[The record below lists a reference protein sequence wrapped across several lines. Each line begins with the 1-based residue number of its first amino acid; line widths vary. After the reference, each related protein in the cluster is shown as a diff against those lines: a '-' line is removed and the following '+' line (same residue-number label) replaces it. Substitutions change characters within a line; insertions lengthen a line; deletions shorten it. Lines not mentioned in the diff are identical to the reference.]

1 MNYPKVASQLIEMLG
16 GKDNIKALAHCA
28 TRLRLAINDESLI
41 NEQGI
46 GELEGVKGQFKVAG
60 QYQIIFGS
68 GIVNQVYTQMTKLT
82 GIDEMSTKDVASAGA
97 EKQNIIQQA
106 VKGLSDIFVPIIP
119 AIVAGGL
126 LMGIFNLLVA
136 PGLFIDGLSLVE
148 ANPGLADLAAMI
160 NTFANAPFVYLP
172 ILIAFSASKKFG
184 GNPYLGAALGMLM
197 VHPDLLNGWGFGGAA
212 VAGDIPVWN
221 ILGFEIQK
229 VGYQGSVLPVLVAA
243 FILAKIEN
251 GLRRFIPSVLDN
263 LLTPLLAL
271 FITGVLTFTIVGPF
285 TRDLGFLLGDGLN
298 WLYDS
303 AGFIG
308 GALFGFI
315 YAPFVITGMHHSFIA
330 IEIQLLADIAV
341 TGGTFIFPI
350 AAMSNIAQ
358 GGAAL
363 AVGFTT
369 KDIKMKGIAM
379 PSGVTALLG
388 ITEPALFGVNL
399 KLRYPFIAAIC
410 AAAAAS
416 AFITLFN
423 VKASALGAAGLPGI
437 ISIRQ
442 GDVTPYV
449 MGMAISFAS
458 AFVLT
463 VILGKRADA
472 KNKKQA
478 EVIQQATA

>member
-1 MNYPKVASQLIEMLG
+1 MNYPKIASQLVEKLG
-16 GKDNIKALAHCA
+16 GKSNIKAMAHCA
-28 TRLRLAINDESLI
+28 TRLRLAVADEALI
-41 NEQGI
+41 DEKAI
-46 GELEGVKGQFKVAG
+46 EDIEGVKGQFKVAG

-68 GIVNQVYTQMTKLT
+68 GIVNQVYHEMEKVT
-82 GIDEMSTKDVASAGA
+82 GLSEMSTKDVASAGA
-97 EKQNIIQQA
+97 AKQNIVQRA

-126 LMGIFNLLVA
+126 LMGLFNVLVA
-136 PGLFIDGLSLVE
+136 PGLFIEGKSLVD
-148 ANPGLADLAAMI
+148 AYPGLADLSAMI

-184 GNPYLGAALGMLM
+184 GNPFLGAALGMLM
-197 VHPDLLNGWGFGGAA
+197 VHPDLLNGWGFAGAA

-221 ILGFEIQK
+221 IFGFEIEK

-243 FILAKIEN
+243 YILAKVEN
-251 GLRRFIPSVLDN
+251 GLRKFIPSVLDN
-263 LLTPLLAL
+263 LLTPLLAI

-285 TRDLGFLLGDGLN
+285 TRDIGFLLGDGLN

-308 GALFGFI
+308 GAVFGFI

-363 AVGFTT
+363 AVGFRT
-369 KDIKMKGIAM
+369 KDVKLEGIAI

-399 KLRYPFIAAIC
+399 KLRYPFIAAIT
-410 AAAAAS
+410 AAAISS

-423 VKASALGAAGLPGI
+423 VKASALGAAGIPGI
-437 ISIRQ
+437 ISMRQ

-449 MGMAISFAS
+449 IGMLLSFAI
-458 AFVLT
+458 AFALTIVLE
-463 VILGKRADA
+463 IRAKRKEFVPVEMA
-472 KNKKQA
+472 K
-478 EVIQQATA
+478 